1 MAVSQAILPIF
12 LLVVLGYVLG
22 RRKALSADSTK
33 ALSNLSF
40 KLSLPMVLFTGMVHA
55 PLHDGLDLRVLA
67 AYFVP
72 ALMVFLLV
80 NLIMH
85 RYSGGPTPFG
95 LTASFSNNVL
105 IGIPMVAGLFGN
117 PGLVLLFTVIAVHS
131 LLLFSFQSL
140 YDSLAGNAP
149 FNVRSLIASLAN
161 PLIIGLLLGVAV
173 NLSGLNLP
181 DWADHLTT
189 WLAQAALPCALIVLG
204 SNLSSFKLTPSGQAL
219 GMTFGKLLL
228 MPFLVL
234 LACIVLGIE
243 GMPRA
248 VLVLMAA
255 GPSGVNVLGFARST
269 PHVQKTSSAICLTT
283 VLSAATL
290 PLWMWLV
297 SLLENT

>member
-12 LLVVLGYVLG
+12 LLIVLGYVLG
-22 RRKALSADSTK
+22 RRKALTPDSTK
-33 ALSNLSF
+33 ALSNLAF
-40 KLSLPMVLFTGMVHA
+40 KLFMPMVLFTGMAKA
-55 PLHDGLDLRVLA
+55 PLHDGLDIRILA

-72 ALMVFLLV
+72 ALMVFALV
-80 NLIMH
+80 NLVNH
-85 RYSGGPTPFG
+85 RFAGKPTPFG

-105 IGIPMVAGLFGN
+105 IGIPMIAGLFGN

-140 YDSLAGNAP
+140 YDSFAGNEP
-149 FNVRSLIASLAN
+149 FNSRSLIASLAN
-161 PLIIGLLLGVAV
+161 PMIIGLLLGVAL
-173 NLSGLNLP
+173 NLSGLALP

-204 SNLSSFKLTPSGQAL
+204 ANLSSYRLTPSAEAL
-219 GMTFGKLLL
+219 GITFAKLAL
-228 MPFLVL
+228 MPLLVL

-255 GPSGVNVLGFARST
+255 GPSGVNVLGFART
-269 PHVQKTSSAICLTT
+269 VPDVQKTSSAICLTT
-283 VLSAATL
+283 ILSAGTL
-290 PLWMWLV
+290 PLWMWIGTLF
-297 SLLENT
+297 